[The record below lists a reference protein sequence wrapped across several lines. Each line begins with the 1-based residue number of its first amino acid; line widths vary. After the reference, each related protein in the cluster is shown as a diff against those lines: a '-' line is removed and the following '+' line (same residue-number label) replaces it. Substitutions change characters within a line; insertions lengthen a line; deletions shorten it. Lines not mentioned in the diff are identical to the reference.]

1 MKLKVG
7 YEKIKGFSSPVKK
20 AELGFFDYMKGFFAE
35 GFGWLILGLVAICGL
50 LYLFGVVK

>member
-1 MKLKVG
+1 MG